1 MSEMDAF
8 RERALSRIPLQLQ
21 REDLRFVRIDAGS
34 KKPFERQWAVP
45 GSNTNYK
52 ITDEKFLSWV
62 GSHQNYGAL
71 TGAGGLCVFDADNLV
86 RLTEIGLMGDLPD
99 TFTVRTGG
107 GGLHLYYTSDLDQK
121 IIMFDRELKD
131 EGKPLHLGE
140 VQSRGAQ
147 IVCPSSIHPNGKAY
161 TTERDL
167 PIASLDSAILKAI
180 LSKYVDYGFDEAVPE
195 KKRLKVVMVDPN
207 IRDPFDG
214 VRVED
219 VLSPRNARKALGQL
233 KGAHPIHGSV
243 GGNNFIVDLKE
254 NSWRCWRCCSGGGP
268 ALAIAVKEGIIR
280 CDQARAGVLR
290 GDLFK
295 QTVDIARAKGYTGK
309 KAANCKVERVI

>member
-1 MSEMDAF
+1 MSDIGMF
-8 RERALSRIPLQLQ
+8 RERALSRIPSQLQ
-21 REDLRFVRIDAGS
+21 REDFRFVRIDAGS
-34 KKPFERQWAVP
+34 KKPFERQWAIP

-71 TGAGGLCVFDADNLV
+71 TGVGGLCVFDADNLV

-99 TFTVRTGG
+99 TFTIKTGG

-147 IVCPSSIHPNGKAY
+147 VVCPNSIHPNGKAY
-161 TTERDL
+161 TIERDL
-167 PIASLDSAILKAI
+167 PIASLDAAILKGI
-180 LSKYVDYGFDEAVPE
+180 LSKHIDYGFDEAVPE
-195 KKRLKVVMVDPN
+195 KKRLKVIMVDPN

-219 VLSPRNARKALGQL
+219 VLSPRENVHRTPKSL
-233 KGAHPIHGSV
+233 KGAHPVHGSTS
-243 GGNNFIVDLKE
+243 GNNFEVDLRE
-254 NSWRCWRCCSGGGP
+254 NSWRCWRCGSGGGP
-268 ALAIAVKEGIIR
+268 ALAVAVREGIIR

-290 GDLFK
+290 GELFK
-295 QTVDIARAKGYTGK
+295 QTVEAARANGHIGK
-309 KAANCKVERVI
+309 KASNCKVEMV